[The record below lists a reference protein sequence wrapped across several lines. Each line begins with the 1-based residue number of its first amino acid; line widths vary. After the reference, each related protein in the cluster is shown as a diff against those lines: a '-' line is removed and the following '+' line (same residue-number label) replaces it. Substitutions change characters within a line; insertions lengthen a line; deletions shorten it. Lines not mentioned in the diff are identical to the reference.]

1 MSETTG
7 AKDPIEN
14 FEADVFRALDRYFE
28 ARLREVAR
36 NPKGVGGAVE
46 SSKQLMHLAAL
57 QYHPTCP

>member
-14 FEADVFRALDRYFE
+14 LEADVFRALDRYFD
-28 ARLREVAR
+28 ARLREVAS
-36 NPKGVGGAVE
+36 NPKGVGVAVE

>member
-14 FEADVFRALDRYFE
+14 LEADVFRALDRYFD
-28 ARLREVAR
+28 ARLREVAS
-36 NPKGVGGAVE
+36 NPKGVGGTVE